1 MTQPDGRG
9 SKLRLKAGARRW
21 RRLAAGLVLMALG
34 AVAAGA
40 ALDRSDDRSGYV
52 AAARDLPAGRF
63 LESGDLQ
70 VVHIAGADA
79 LSAVPVEER
88 DGLVGQRLSTAVP
101 ERSLIPSESVTAEPA
116 HLEDGEAA
124 IGAVLS
130 PAQFPASLQ
139 EGAQVS
145 AIISEQGDGEG
156 DAETVGVPAR
166 VQAIHAPSGDASEPT
181 RVELVVD
188 AADAARVAQAAAAEA
203 LSVVEVGGGVP

>member
-9 SKLRLKAGARRW
+9 SKLRLKAGACRW

-52 AAARDLPAGRF
+52 AAARDLPAGRL

-101 ERSLIPSESVTAEPA
+101 ERSLIPSGAVTAEPA
-116 HLEDGEAA
+116 HLEDGEAV

-145 AIISEQGDGEG
+145 AIISEHGDGEG
-156 DAETVGVPAR
+156 DAETTGVPAR
-166 VQAIHAPSGDASEPT
+166 VQAIHASTGDGSEST